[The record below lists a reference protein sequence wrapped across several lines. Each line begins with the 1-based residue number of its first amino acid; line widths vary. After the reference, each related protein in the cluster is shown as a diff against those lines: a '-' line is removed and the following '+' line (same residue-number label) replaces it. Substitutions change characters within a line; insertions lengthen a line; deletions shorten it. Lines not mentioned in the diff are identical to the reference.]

1 MYNIATLNKISPVGL
16 KEFTDKYSVSDDVS
30 CCCGIVVRSADMHEM
45 EFGKGLLA
53 IARAGAG
60 VNNIPLDRCAES
72 GIAVFNTPG
81 ANANAVKEL
90 VIGAMILAARN
101 IPAGI
106 AWASG
111 LTGDDVSKQVEKG
124 KGQFAGTEISGK
136 TLGVVGLGAI
146 GAMVANAASALG
158 MNVIGYDPYLSVNA
172 ALRLLPGVGI
182 RRDIKELLGESDYIT
197 LHLPATDSTKGMFNE
212 ELLSCVKSG
221 AVFLNFSRDKLMDE
235 GALIKALD
243 GRLDDGADSSD
254 APASPGGNVS
264 PADDVS
270 ASLGGNAPASLGKIS
285 KYVTDFVTAGIHGRP
300 DVIVLP
306 HLGASTAE
314 AEDNCAAMAAREL
327 MDYIENGNIVNSV
340 NLPAVSLG
348 PVAADETRVAV
359 ITKDEPDPVR
369 LASAMFADNVIK
381 AAAGGTRPSS
391 DGAALYGYAL
401 LSLAQPVTSVPKVDG
416 VVRVRVLQD
425 M

>member
-243 GRLDDGADSSD
+243 ADNE
-254 APASPGGNVS
+254 AP
-264 PADDVS
+264 
-270 ASLGGNAPASLGKIS
+270 LGKIS

-359 ITKDEPDPVR
+359 ITKDEPYPVR